1 MSEPAGVGIHQVLV
15 AASPGDAITNMALGT
30 RRLLRRIGP
39 SEIYARHIAPS
50 LLNDVLPLTTYRP
63 RHARNLL
70 LFHASIGQTDVHEFL
85 TARDEHL
92 VLVYHNITPGHYFEP
107 YDPAFAELLEL
118 GRREVE
124 RLRPRV
130 VCAIAASRYNARE
143 LEQMGYSDVRVVPP
157 IVDLRRLAAVEPRES
172 TVRHMQHLAAS
183 GAPIMLCVGQVMPHK
198 RPDFLVQMMHVAETY
213 LGMRGYLLLV
223 GHQRLERYARA
234 IREQVQELNLA
245 SVHVVGPVDEPDL
258 AAMFRSAD
266 ALVTASEHEGFC
278 LPLLEAMTFDTPI
291 VARACAAIPETVG
304 DAALLLPPDQGP
316 AFFAEAVT
324 EMLSNEPLQ
333 QDLIAA
339 GRRRLVE
346 VERRPPDAA
355 VVEALLEVV

>member
-1 MSEPAGVGIHQVLV
+1 MNEPAGVGIHQVLV

-50 LLNDVLPLTTYRP
+50 LLDEVLPLADYRP

-70 LFHASIGQTDVHEFL
+70 LFHASIGQSEVHEFL
-85 TARDEHL
+85 TSRDEHL
-92 VLVYHNITPGHYFEP
+92 VLVYHNMTPGHYFEP
-107 YDPAFAELLEL
+107 YDPVFAELLEL

-124 RLRPRV
+124 HLRPRV

-143 LEQMGYSDVRVVPP
+143 LEQMGYSDVRVAPP
-157 IVDLRRLAAVEPRES
+157 IVDLRRLSAVEPRAS
-172 TVRHMQHLAAS
+172 TVRHLAAFE
-183 GAPIMLCVGQVMPHK
+183 APIMLCVGQLMPHK
-198 RPDFLVQMMHVAETY
+198 RPDFLVKMMHVAETY

-258 AAMFRSAD
+258 AAMFHSAD
-266 ALVTASEHEGFC
+266 VVVTASEHEGFC
-278 LPLLEAMTFDTPI
+278 LPLLEAMTFEKPI

-304 DAALLLPPDQGP
+304 DAALLLPPHQGP

-324 EMLSNEPLQ
+324 ELLANEPLRRE
-333 QDLIAA
+333 LIAA
-339 GRRRLVE
+339 ERRRLDE
-346 VERRPPDAA
+346 VERCPTDAA

>member
-1 MSEPAGVGIHQVLV
+1 MNEPAGVGIHQVLV

-50 LLNDVLPLTTYRP
+50 LLDEVLPLAGYRP

-70 LFHASIGQTDVHEFL
+70 LFHASIGQSEVHEFL
-85 TARDEHL
+85 TSRDEHL
-92 VLVYHNITPGHYFEP
+92 VLVYHNMTPGHYFEP
-107 YDPAFAELLEL
+107 YDSVFAELLEL

-130 VCAIAASRYNARE
+130 VCAIAASRYNACE

-157 IVDLRRLAAVEPRES
+157 IVDVRRLSAVEPRAS
-172 TVRHMQHLAAS
+172 TVRHLAAFE
-183 GAPIMLCVGQVMPHK
+183 APIMLYVGQLMPHK

-223 GHQRLERYARA
+223 GHHRLERYARA

-258 AAMFRSAD
+258 AAMFQSAD
-266 ALVTASEHEGFC
+266 AVVTASEHEGFC
-278 LPLLEAMTFDTPI
+278 LPLLEAMTFEKPI
-291 VARACAAIPETVG
+291 IARACAAIPETVG
-304 DAALLLPPDQGP
+304 DAALLLPPHQGP

-324 EMLSNEPLQ
+324 ELLANEPLRRE
-333 QDLIAA
+333 LIAA
-339 GRRRLVE
+339 ERRRLVE
-346 VERRPPDAA
+346 VERYPTDAA